1 MPNSGLIDEQTSGV
15 YVISITPFAED
26 GSIDFKSVDSLVEFF
41 LEKRVTGITILGMMG
56 EANKLSANES
66 REFVKHVLKRVNGR
80 VPVIAGVTDAGI
92 ANLVNLSRFSMDEG
106 CAGVMVAPATGLN
119 TDQKLYDYYAQVIE
133 HLGSNIPLCY
143 QDYPQSTGVSLSV
156 ECFNRMISDF
166 PELVMLKHED
176 CPGLE
181 KLTKVRDS
189 AEKQGLR
196 RVSVLT
202 GNGGLYLPQ
211 ELHRGADGA
220 MTGFAYPEMLTEV
233 VSLHANAETEHAED
247 LYDAYL
253 PLVRYEQQPGYG
265 LAVRKEVLRRR
276 GAVTCALIRDPGP
289 ALSRKGHEELDH
301 LTERLDSRL
310 KELE

>member
-41 LEKRVTGITILGMMG
+41 LEKGVTGITILGMMG

-80 VPVIAGVTDAGI
+80 VPVIAGVTDAGL
-92 ANLVNLSRFSMDEG
+92 ANLVNLSRFSMDAG

-166 PELVMLKHED
+166 PQLVMLKHED

-181 KLTKVRDS
+181 KLTQVRDS

-276 GAVTCALIRDPGP
+276 GAVTCALSRAPGP
-289 ALSRKGHEELDH
+289 VLSRRGHEELDH

>member
-26 GSIDFKSVDSLVEFF
+26 GSIDFKSVESLVEFF

-119 TDQKLYDYYAQVIE
+119 TDQKLYDYYGQVIE

-166 PELVMLKHED
+166 PQLVMLKHED

-276 GAVTCALIRDPGP
+276 GAVTCALSRAPGP
-289 ALSRKGHEELDH
+289 VLSRRGHEELDH

>member
-15 YVISITPFAED
+15 YVISITPFSED

-41 LEKRVTGITILGMMG
+41 LEKGVTGITILGMMG

-66 REFVKHVLKRVNGR
+66 REFVKHILKRVNGR
-80 VPVIAGVTDAGI
+80 VPVVAGVTDAGI

-119 TDQKLYDYYAQVIE
+119 TDQKLYNYYAQVIE

-156 ECFNRMISDF
+156 ECFNRMLSDF
-166 PELVMLKHED
+166 TQLVMLKHED

-181 KLTKVRDS
+181 KLTQVRDS

-276 GAVTCALIRDPGP
+276 GAVTCALSRAPGP
-289 ALSRKGHEELDH
+289 VLSQRGHEELDH
-301 LTERLDSRL
+301 LTARLDSRL

>member
-1 MPNSGLIDEQTSGV
+1 
-15 YVISITPFAED
+15 
-26 GSIDFKSVDSLVEFF
+26 
-41 LEKRVTGITILGMMG
+41 
-56 EANKLSANES
+56 
-66 REFVKHVLKRVNGR
+66 
-80 VPVIAGVTDAGI
+80 
-92 ANLVNLSRFSMDEG
+92 
-106 CAGVMVAPATGLN
+106 MVAPATGLN

-166 PELVMLKHED
+166 TQLVMLKHED

-181 KLTKVRDS
+181 KLTQVRDS

-276 GAVTCALIRDPGP
+276 GAVTCALSRAPGP
-289 ALSRKGHEELDH
+289 VLSRKGHEELDH

>member
-15 YVISITPFAED
+15 YVISITPFSED
-26 GSIDFKSVDSLVEFF
+26 GSIDFKSVESLVEFF
-41 LEKRVTGITILGMMG
+41 LEKGVTGITILGMMG

-80 VPVIAGVTDAGI
+80 VPVIAGVTDAGL
-92 ANLVNLSRFSMDEG
+92 ANLVNLSQFCMDEG

-166 PELVMLKHED
+166 PQLVMLKHED

-189 AEKQGLR
+189 AEKLGLR

-276 GAVTCALIRDPGP
+276 GAVTCALSRAPGP
-289 ALSRKGHEELDH
+289 VLSRKGHEELDH
-301 LTERLDSRL
+301 LTARLDSRL

>member
-66 REFVKHVLKRVNGR
+66 REFVKHILKRVNGR
-80 VPVIAGVTDAGI
+80 VPVVAGVTDAGI

-133 HLGSNIPLCY
+133 QLGSNIPLCY

-156 ECFNRMISDF
+156 ECFNRMLSDF
-166 PELVMLKHED
+166 PQLVMLKHED

-181 KLTKVRDS
+181 KLTQVRDS

-276 GAVTCALIRDPGP
+276 GAVTCALSRAPGP
-289 ALSRKGHEELDH
+289 VLSRKGHEELDH
-301 LTERLDSRL
+301 LTARLDSRL

>member
-1 MPNSGLIDEQTSGV
+1 MPNSGLIDEQTRGV

-41 LEKRVTGITILGMMG
+41 LEKGVTGITILGMMG

-156 ECFNRMISDF
+156 ECFNRMLSDF
-166 PELVMLKHED
+166 PQLVMLKHED

-189 AEKQGLR
+189 AEKLGLR

-276 GAVTCALIRDPGP
+276 GAVTCALSRAPGP
-289 ALSRKGHEELDH
+289 VLSRKGHEELDH
-301 LTERLDSRL
+301 LTARLDSRL

>member
-41 LEKRVTGITILGMMG
+41 LEKGVTGITILGMMG

-80 VPVIAGVTDAGI
+80 VPVIAGVTDAGL
-92 ANLVNLSRFSMDEG
+92 ANLVNLSRFCMDEG

-166 PELVMLKHED
+166 PQLVMLKHED

-276 GAVTCALIRDPGP
+276 GAVTCALSRAPGP
-289 ALSRKGHEELDH
+289 VLSRKGHEELDH
-301 LTERLDSRL
+301 LTARLDSRL

>member
-41 LEKRVTGITILGMMG
+41 LEKGVTGITILGMMG

-66 REFVKHVLKRVNGR
+66 REFVKHILKRVNGR
-80 VPVIAGVTDAGI
+80 VPVIAGVTDAGL

-166 PELVMLKHED
+166 PQLVMLKHED

-265 LAVRKEVLRRR
+265 LAVRKEILRRR
-276 GAVTCALIRDPGP
+276 GAVTCALSRAPGP
-289 ALSRKGHEELDH
+289 VLSRKGHEELDH
-301 LTERLDSRL
+301 LTARLDSRL

>member
-15 YVISITPFAED
+15 YVISITPFSED

-41 LEKRVTGITILGMMG
+41 LEKGVTGITILGMMG

-66 REFVKHVLKRVNGR
+66 REFVKHILKRVNGR
-80 VPVIAGVTDAGI
+80 VPVVAGVTDAGI

-133 HLGSNIPLCY
+133 QLGSNIPLCY

-156 ECFNRMISDF
+156 ECFNQMLSDF
-166 PELVMLKHED
+166 PQLVMLKHED

-181 KLTKVRDS
+181 KLTQVRDS

-276 GAVTCALIRDPGP
+276 GAVTCALSRAPGP
-289 ALSRKGHEELDH
+289 VLSQRGHEELDH

>member
-15 YVISITPFAED
+15 YVISITPFSED

-41 LEKRVTGITILGMMG
+41 LEKGVTGITILGMMG

-80 VPVIAGVTDAGI
+80 VPVIAGVTDAGL

-133 HLGSNIPLCY
+133 QLGSNIPLCY

-166 PELVMLKHED
+166 PQLVMLKHED

-181 KLTKVRDS
+181 KLTQVRDS
-189 AEKQGLR
+189 AEKLGLR

-276 GAVTCALIRDPGP
+276 GAVTCALSRAPGP
-289 ALSRKGHEELDH
+289 VLSRKGHEELDH
-301 LTERLDSRL
+301 LTARLDSRL

>member
-15 YVISITPFAED
+15 YVISITPFSKD

-41 LEKRVTGITILGMMG
+41 LEKGVTGITILGMMG

-66 REFVKHVLKRVNGR
+66 REFVKHVMKRVNGR

-119 TDQKLYDYYAQVIE
+119 TDQKLYDYYAKVIE
-133 HLGSNIPLCY
+133 QLGSNIPLCY

-156 ECFNRMISDF
+156 ECFNRMLSDF
-166 PELVMLKHED
+166 PQLVMLKHED

-181 KLTKVRDS
+181 KLTQVRDS

-276 GAVTCALIRDPGP
+276 GAVTCALSRAPGP
-289 ALSRKGHEELDH
+289 VLSRKGHEELDH
-301 LTERLDSRL
+301 LTARLDSRL

>member
-1 MPNSGLIDEQTSGV
+1 MPNSGLIHEQTSGV
-15 YVISITPFAED
+15 YIISITPFSED

-41 LEKRVTGITILGMMG
+41 LEKGVTGITILGMMG

-66 REFVKHVLKRVNGR
+66 RGFVKHFLKRVNGR
-80 VPVIAGVTDAGI
+80 VPVMAGVSDAGL
-92 ANLVNLSRFSMDEG
+92 ANLVNLSRFSMDAG
-106 CAGVMVAPATGLN
+106 CAGVMVAPVIGLN
-119 TDQKLYDYYAQVIE
+119 SDQKLYDYYTQVIE
-133 HLGSNIPLCY
+133 GLGANVPLCY
-143 QDYPQSTGVSLSV
+143 QDYPQSTGVNLSV
-156 ECFNRMISDF
+156 ECFNRMVNDF
-166 PELVMLKHED
+166 PQLVMLKHED

-181 KLTKVRDS
+181 KLTQVRDS

-211 ELHRGADGA
+211 ELQRGADGA
-220 MTGFAYPEMLTEV
+220 MTGFAYPEMLTAV
-233 VSLHANAETEHAED
+233 VTLHADGETKHAED

-276 GAVTCALIRDPGP
+276 GAVTCALSRAPGP
-289 ALSRKGHEELDH
+289 VLSRRGHEELDH
-301 LTERLDSRL
+301 LTARLDSRL

>member
-26 GSIDFKSVDSLVEFF
+26 GSIDFKSVESLVEFF

-80 VPVIAGVTDAGI
+80 VPVVAGVTDAGI

-156 ECFNRMISDF
+156 ECFNRMLSDF
-166 PELVMLKHED
+166 PQLVMLKHED

-181 KLTKVRDS
+181 KLTQVRDS

-233 VSLHANAETEHAED
+233 VSLHANAKTEHAED

-276 GAVTCALIRDPGP
+276 GAVTCALSRAPGP
-289 ALSRKGHEELDH
+289 ALSRKGHEELYH

>member
-15 YVISITPFAED
+15 YVISITPFSED

-41 LEKRVTGITILGMMG
+41 LEKGVTGITILGMMG

-80 VPVIAGVTDAGI
+80 VPVIAGVTDAGLD
-92 ANLVNLSRFSMDEG
+92 NLVNLSRFSMDAG

-166 PELVMLKHED
+166 PQLMMLKHED

-181 KLTKVRDS
+181 KLTQVRDS

-276 GAVTCALIRDPGP
+276 GAVTCALSRAPGP
-289 ALSRKGHEELDH
+289 VLSQRGHEELDH

>member
-41 LEKRVTGITILGMMG
+41 LEKGVTGITILGMMG

-66 REFVKHVLKRVNGR
+66 REFVKHILKRVNGR
-80 VPVIAGVTDAGI
+80 VPVVAGVTDAGI

-133 HLGSNIPLCY
+133 QLGSNIPLCY

-156 ECFNRMISDF
+156 ECFNRMLSDF
-166 PELVMLKHED
+166 PQLVMLKHED

-181 KLTKVRDS
+181 KLTQVRDS

-276 GAVTCALIRDPGP
+276 GAVTCALSRAPGP
-289 ALSRKGHEELDH
+289 VLSQRGHEELDH
-301 LTERLDSRL
+301 LTARLDSRL

>member
-15 YVISITPFAED
+15 YVISITPFSED
-26 GSIDFKSVDSLVEFF
+26 GSIDFKSVESLVEFF

-92 ANLVNLSRFSMDEG
+92 ANLVNLSKFSMDEG
-106 CAGVMVAPATGLN
+106 CAGVMVAPTTGLN

-166 PELVMLKHED
+166 PQLVMLKHED

-233 VSLHANAETEHAED
+233 VSLHANAKTEHAED

-276 GAVTCALIRDPGP
+276 GAVTCALSRAPGTV
-289 ALSRKGHEELDH
+289 LSRKGHEELDH

>member
-15 YVISITPFAED
+15 YVISITPFSED

-66 REFVKHVLKRVNGR
+66 REFVKHILKRVNGR

-133 HLGSNIPLCY
+133 QLGSNIPLCY

-156 ECFNRMISDF
+156 ECFNRMLSDF
-166 PELVMLKHED
+166 PQLVMLKHED

-181 KLTKVRDS
+181 KLTQVRDS

-276 GAVTCALIRDPGP
+276 GAVTCALSRAPGP
-289 ALSRKGHEELDH
+289 VLSRKGHEELDH
-301 LTERLDSRL
+301 LTARLDSRL

>member
-1 MPNSGLIDEQTSGV
+1 MPNSGLIDEQTRGV

-41 LEKRVTGITILGMMG
+41 LEKGVTGITILGMMG

-166 PELVMLKHED
+166 PQLVMLKHED

-181 KLTKVRDS
+181 KLTQVRDS
-189 AEKQGLR
+189 AEKLGLR

-276 GAVTCALIRDPGP
+276 GAVTCALSRAPGP
-289 ALSRKGHEELDH
+289 VLSRKGHEELDH
-301 LTERLDSRL
+301 LTARLDSRL

>member
-66 REFVKHVLKRVNGR
+66 REFVKHILKRVNGR

-133 HLGSNIPLCY
+133 QLGSNIPLCY

-156 ECFNRMISDF
+156 ECFNRMLSDF
-166 PELVMLKHED
+166 PQLVMLKHED

-181 KLTKVRDS
+181 KLTQVRDS

-276 GAVTCALIRDPGP
+276 GAVTCALSRAPGP
-289 ALSRKGHEELDH
+289 VLSRKGHEELDH
-301 LTERLDSRL
+301 LTARLDSRL

>member
-41 LEKRVTGITILGMMG
+41 LEKGVTGITILGMMG

-66 REFVKHVLKRVNGR
+66 REFVKHILKRVNGR
-80 VPVIAGVTDAGI
+80 VPVVAGVTDAGI

-133 HLGSNIPLCY
+133 QLGSNIPLCY

-156 ECFNRMISDF
+156 ECFNQMLSDF
-166 PELVMLKHED
+166 PQLVMLKHED

-181 KLTKVRDS
+181 KLTQVRDS

-276 GAVTCALIRDPGP
+276 GAVTCALSRAPGP
-289 ALSRKGHEELDH
+289 VLSRKGHEELDH
-301 LTERLDSRL
+301 LTARLDSRL

>member
-15 YVISITPFAED
+15 YVISITPFSED

-41 LEKRVTGITILGMMG
+41 LEKGVTGITILGMMG

-66 REFVKHVLKRVNGR
+66 REFVKHILKRVNGR
-80 VPVIAGVTDAGI
+80 VPVVAGVTDAGI

-133 HLGSNIPLCY
+133 QLGSNIPLCY

-156 ECFNRMISDF
+156 ECFNRMLSDF
-166 PELVMLKHED
+166 PQLVMLKHED

-181 KLTKVRDS
+181 KLTQVRDS

-276 GAVTCALIRDPGP
+276 GAVTCALSRAPGP
-289 ALSRKGHEELDH
+289 VLSRKGHEELDH
-301 LTERLDSRL
+301 LTARLDSRL

>member
-41 LEKRVTGITILGMMG
+41 LEKGVTGITILGMMG

-166 PELVMLKHED
+166 PQLVMLKHED

-181 KLTKVRDS
+181 KLTQVRDS

-265 LAVRKEVLRRR
+265 LAVRKEILRRR
-276 GAVTCALIRDPGP
+276 GAVTG
-289 ALSRKGHEELDH
+289 ALSRAPGPGLSRRGHEELDH

>member
-41 LEKRVTGITILGMMG
+41 LEKRVSGITILGMMG

-166 PELVMLKHED
+166 PQLVMLKHED

-265 LAVRKEVLRRR
+265 LAVRKEILRRR
-276 GAVTCALIRDPGP
+276 GAVTCALSRAPGP
-289 ALSRKGHEELDH
+289 VLSRKGHEELDH
-301 LTERLDSRL
+301 LTARLDSGL

>member
-15 YVISITPFAED
+15 YVISITPFSED

-41 LEKRVTGITILGMMG
+41 LEKGVTGITILGMMG

-66 REFVKHVLKRVNGR
+66 REFVKHILKRVNGR

-133 HLGSNIPLCY
+133 QLGSNIPLCY

-156 ECFNRMISDF
+156 ECFNRMLSDF
-166 PELVMLKHED
+166 PQLVMLKHED

-181 KLTKVRDS
+181 KLTQVRDS

-276 GAVTCALIRDPGP
+276 GAVTCALSRAPGP
-289 ALSRKGHEELDH
+289 VLSQRGHEELDH